1 MWVILQ
7 SLAFSFAGWLGLYLL
22 VRNPAKPLL
31 RLTGLGLI
39 AYALSLAA
47 GLLATYAP
55 TATLRTGLVRAEWFL
70 VFLPA
75 LFWSGTLLHLLPEDL
90 PWRPRLIR
98 GWAYGLA
105 PIFVLLSLIAWG
117 TDWMFDLASGA
128 PQAGRGYAVFALLVL
143 LPLLACFALLLR
155 TLRSV
160 RPRLPYRVILAATLF
175 FGLGTSLLIVPL
187 DWLPRSGV
195 VLLIGL
201 DLLALGFAIAGLD
214 AFDEGETLLPDAARS
229 FAAAFLAVVIFGGQV
244 LIAIALGA
252 GPTFSLVVLLL
263 AASAAAITLQTLSDP
278 IQSLLDRLV
287 LARFARLRQTRSDLR
302 AASSALPRL
311 NAALDPCNLAEP
323 EFARLIRRAI
333 GHLGD
338 LPRLAASPL
347 TRLSIIDQRLA
358 ARQAREDGLERAAEL
373 KACLSESI
381 LRLKPR
387 GQAEF
392 GTTAEW
398 RYYNALYFLYV
409 VGLKPYSRRFDRT
422 GLKPIEREALDWFR
436 ANVPER
442 TLYNWQNAA
451 AKLVAE
457 DLRAQDLRQELAR
470 QTTPSR

>member
-105 PIFVLLSLIAWG
+105 PIFVLLSLI
-117 TDWMFDLASGA
+117 GA

-278 IQSLLDRLV
+278 IQSLLDCG
-287 LARFARLRQTRSDLR
+287 LRRVRCR
-302 AASSALPRL
+302 A
-311 NAALDPCNLAEP
+311 
-323 EFARLIRRAI
+323 
-333 GHLGD
+333 
-338 LPRLAASPL
+338 
-347 TRLSIIDQRLA
+347 
-358 ARQAREDGLERAAEL
+358 
-373 KACLSESI
+373 
-381 LRLKPR
+381 
-387 GQAEF
+387 
-392 GTTAEW
+392 
-398 RYYNALYFLYV
+398 
-409 VGLKPYSRRFDRT
+409 
-422 GLKPIEREALDWFR
+422 
-436 ANVPER
+436 
-442 TLYNWQNAA
+442 
-451 AKLVAE
+451 
-457 DLRAQDLRQELAR
+457 
-470 QTTPSR
+470 